1 MKKHLTIVSCAPELS
16 PFAKSGGL
24 GDVAIALPKHLLQLG
39 HEVIAILPMYSFL
52 KRRSGE
58 FTKVG
63 EDVIRIGYK
72 KYPVK
77 YYTTTFEGLPV
88 YFAWNEE
95 LFSSA
100 KMYGCDND
108 NLRFYFF
115 DLACLQLIEKLNVK
129 PDIIHCHDWHTG
141 LIPNLLAIHH
151 AHDGRFAKTATV
163 FTIHNLIFQR
173 QGNWWVSND
182 DQQDNGKTAPSTS
195 LREIRKMNF
204 TVRGIR
210 FATVI
215 NTVSERYAQEIL
227 TPAFGQGLDGLLR
240 KRADDV
246 YGIINGIDYSVFNPA
261 FDNAIECNYDW
272 RSLDNKRRCKTAL
285 QHEAGLEPKAD
296 IPLLGMVHRLS
307 EQKGIHLMMGLMPT
321 LLKLPLQICV
331 VGSGEKDYVKFFKS
345 VSHKHPKKV
354 GVMTHFTDAS
364 KVYAGSDMFLMPS
377 RFEPCGISQMISL
390 RYGSVPVVHET
401 GGLSDTITNF
411 TPRAKRGNGFVFSTY
426 TREDFLVAIVRALE
440 TYRYPDVW
448 KRLTVQGMRQSY
460 SWEIPTKKYVQ
471 LYRRA
476 LTKKNRR

>member
-1 MKKHLTIVSCAPELS
+1 MKRHLTIVSCAAELS
-16 PFAKSGGL
+16 PFVKSGGL
-24 GDVAIALPKHLLQLG
+24 GDVTIALPKHLLKLG
-39 HEVIAILPMYSFL
+39 HRVIAIVPMYSFL

-58 FTKVG
+58 FKKIG
-63 EDVIRIGYK
+63 EDIVRIGYK

-77 YYTTTFEGLPV
+77 YYTTTLEELPV

-95 LFSSA
+95 LFSTA

-108 NLRFYFF
+108 NLRFNFF
-115 DLACLQLIEKLNVK
+115 DLACLQLIAKLNLK

-141 LIPNLLAIHH
+141 LIPNLLAFNY
-151 AHDGRFAKTATV
+151 AHDERFAKTATV
-163 FTIHNLIFQR
+163 FTIHNLAFQK
-173 QGNWWVSND
+173 QGNWWVGAEG
-182 DQQDNGKTAPSTS
+182 QHDNGKTPPSTS
-195 LREIRKMNF
+195 LREIRRQNF
-204 TVRGIR
+204 TLRGIR
-210 FATVI
+210 SATVI
-215 NTVSERYAQEIL
+215 STVSERYAQEIL
-227 TPAFGQGLDGLLR
+227 TPEFGQGLDGILR
-240 KRADDV
+240 KRTDDV
-246 YGIINGIDYSVFNPA
+246 YGIINGIDYAVFNPA
-261 FDNAIECNYDW
+261 FDHSIGCKYDW
-272 RSLDNKRRCKTAL
+272 RSLDNKRRCKAAL
-285 QHEAGLEPKAD
+285 QREAGLEPKPD

-307 EQKGIHLMMGLMPT
+307 EQKGIHLMMELMPT

-345 VSHKHPKKV
+345 VSHKHPRKI

-411 TPRAKRGNGFVFSTY
+411 TPRTKRGNGFVFSTY

-476 LTKKNRR
+476 LARRADH